1 MLLLAGLAAAGPTR
15 GQPALDCAHPSEAR
29 SWIGRLR
36 LAEIEG
42 AEDIHRAAMWDAF
55 GRCPAGAPGEPCRE
69 AERRRFEAQWEAQK
83 RGIEDKY
90 RSVLGEFVQRCRGL
104 ISLDWR
110 GRRIRRSEAP
120 R

>member
-1 MLLLAGLAAAGPTR
+1 
-15 GQPALDCAHPSEAR
+15 
-29 SWIGRLR
+29 
-36 LAEIEG
+36 
-42 AEDIHRAAMWDAF
+42 MWDAF

-110 GRRIRRSEAP
+110 GRRIRRPEAP